1 MYRHGHVSQNSG
13 GATGYKVDRKCIF
26 LNQATLY
33 GNRGPNFA
41 MYNQLEFECIL
52 VGLLKRKSAPAK
64 KSNEKRGRTQHVGFD
79 LGSGHPLF
87 ALLKGFVRAKFRT
100 PILPVVLPKFPGKNL

>member
-1 MYRHGHVSQNSG
+1 
-13 GATGYKVDRKCIF
+13 
-26 LNQATLY
+26 
-33 GNRGPNFA
+33 

-100 PILPVVLPKFPGKNL
+100 PILPVVLPKFPGKNLEAMAMMAIRSPVDILWMRIVFVPEKATLRGINLL